1 MMMVMVMM
9 VMMVVSVLFGL
20 YVAMILMAMLA
31 LLFQFD
37 RYVADAMLRKLLSDM
52 LLDLVGILVG
62 NGV

>member
-1 MMMVMVMM
+1 MMM
-9 VMMVVSVLFGL
+9 VMMVVMVMSVLL
-20 YVAMILMAMLA
+20 AVYAAMILMTMLA